1 MPGRHVR
8 FSSTD
13 TIHSIPSLSRS
24 PSPSS
29 SNSSAGPSTP
39 PPLYYASPGPALF
52 SKTPRPSSLGSSSSS
67 SPSSSK
73 RPRPRPSSLP
83 ASSSSSNSSAGP
95 STPPPPLYK
104 SSSSDSKKSRSSCT
118 TKRQAHHLVAL
129 GAAPILRY
137 DVSLSPSTVSTHHPN
152 LPSAAFSEPA
162 VYPPQSSLSLVTPHL
177 PWAILVP
184 ASNGRFVTVADL
196 LSALHRTLR
205 ANATGTEF
213 EALRSDKL
221 KRRVGDAYVRRCERL
236 RGHRGYEHE
245 KKAGLK
251 RVDFLMGYTAFQ
263 GIAPSSGGRDWQ
275 LVIA

>member
-52 SKTPRPSSLGSSSSS
+52 SQKPH
-67 SPSSSK
+67 
-73 RPRPRPSSLP
+73 
-83 ASSSSSNSSAGP
+83 
-95 STPPPPLYK
+95 
-104 SSSSDSKKSRSSCT
+104 SKKSRSSST
-118 TKRQAHHLVAL
+118 TKRQAHHLLAL
-129 GAAPILRY
+129 AAAPILRY

-162 VYPPQSSLSLVTPHL
+162 VYPPQPSLSLVTPHL
-177 PWAILVP
+177 PWAIVVP

-196 LSALHRTLR
+196 LSAVHRTLR
-205 ANATGTEF
+205 ANATGAEF
-213 EALRSDKL
+213 EALRTEKL

-236 RGHRGYEHE
+236 RGHGGYEHE

-263 GIAPSSGGRDWQ
+263 GIAPTSGGRDWQ